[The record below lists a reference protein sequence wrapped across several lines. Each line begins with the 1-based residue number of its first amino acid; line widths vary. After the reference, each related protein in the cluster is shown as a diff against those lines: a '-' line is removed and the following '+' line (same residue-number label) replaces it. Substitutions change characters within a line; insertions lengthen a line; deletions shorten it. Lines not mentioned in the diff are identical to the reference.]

1 MKINSNNIK
10 KLLSSLSKSIR
21 LVTKKT
27 PQRKYLIIIGAL
39 VIALFSLAYSYQEVK
54 LFNDFL
60 VERLD
65 EKLGPHKVTKR
76 NDCFNIP
83 SGAERPA
90 FVNRE
95 DEIKAT
101 DLVWREDFTKLP
113 IAAKKLIRKEI
124 SSGIEDYEINVA
136 FFDLNNDGVDEVFVN
151 NRSMG
156 GSGGQGFLI
165 LENQKGKWKQIALFT
180 GSFIMINRWVPE
192 GYDGYHVIVYWFR
205 GGAADTDQ
213 VVMAYKNHE
222 YKDYSVTPVPLNVL
236 YSDSFQKLIL
246 DLNWMCWDTWN

>member
-1 MKINSNNIK
+1 MK
-10 KLLSSLSKSIR
+10 KLLSSLSRNIR
-21 LVTKKT
+21 LLTKQT
-27 PQRKYLIIIGAL
+27 PQRKYLVIIGAL
-39 VIALFSLAYSYQEVK
+39 VIALFTLAYSYQEVK

-60 VERLD
+60 VGKLD

-83 SGAERPA
+83 SGTERPV

-101 DLVWREDFTKLP
+101 DLVWREDYKKLP
-113 IAAKKLIRKEI
+113 VAAKKLIRKEI
-124 SSGIEDYEINVA
+124 PSGIEDYEINVA

-213 VVMAYKNHE
+213 VVMAYKNHQ
-222 YKDYSVTPVPLNVL
+222 YKDYSVTPVPLNIL
-236 YSDSFQKLIL
+236 YSDSFQKMIL

>member
-1 MKINSNNIK
+1 MK
-10 KLLSSLSKSIR
+10 KLLSLLSKNVK
-21 LVTKKT
+21 LLTKKT

-60 VERLD
+60 VEKLD

-83 SGAERPA
+83 SGTERPV

-101 DLVWREDFTKLP
+101 DLVWREDYKKLP
-113 IAAKKLIRKEI
+113 VAAKKLIRKEI
-124 SSGIEDYEINVA
+124 PSGIEDYEINVA
-136 FFDLNNDGVDEVFVN
+136 FFDLNNGGTDEVFVN
-151 NRSMG
+151 SNSWN
-156 GSGGQGFLI
+156 GSGGRSFLI
-165 LENQKGKWKQIALFT
+165 LEKQSNKWKQIAFFT
-180 GSFIMINRWVPE
+180 GSFIMINRWAPK
-192 GYDGYHVIVYWFR
+192 GYESHHIIMYWYR
-205 GGAADTDQ
+205 GGGADTDQ
-213 VVMAYKNHE
+213 IVLAYKNHE
-222 YKDYSVTPVPLNVL
+222 YKEYSITPVPLNVL
-236 YSDSFQKLIL
+236 YSNDFQKMIL

>member
-1 MKINSNNIK
+1 MKQ
-10 KLLSSLSKSIR
+10 LLSSLSQNIKS
-21 LVTKKT
+21 LTKKT
-27 PQRKYLIIIGAL
+27 PQRKYLVIIGIL
-39 VIALFSLAYSYQEVK
+39 VISLFALAYSYQEVK

-60 VERLD
+60 VVKVD
-65 EKLGPHKVTKR
+65 EKLGPHKGFDPKSH
-76 NDCFNIP
+76 NNPCFNIP
-83 SGAERPA
+83 SGSVRPV

-101 DLVWREDFTKLP
+101 DLVWGEDYKKLP
-113 IAAKKLIRKEI
+113 VAAKKLIRKEI
-124 SSGIEDYEINVA
+124 PSGIEDYEISVA
-136 FFDLNNDGVDEVFVN
+136 FFDLNNDGVDEVFIN

-192 GYDGYHVIVYWFR
+192 GYDGYHIIVYWYR

-236 YSDSFQKLIL
+236 YSNDFQKMIL
-246 DLNWMCWDTWN
+246 DLNWMCWDSWN

>member
-1 MKINSNNIK
+1 MK
-10 KLLSSLSKSIR
+10 KLISSLSRNIR
-21 LVTKKT
+21 LLTKKT

-60 VERLD
+60 VEKLN

-76 NDCFNIP
+76 NDCSNIP
-83 SGAERPA
+83 SGAERPV

-124 SSGIEDYEINVA
+124 PSGIEDYEINVA

-222 YKDYSVTPVPLNVL
+222 YKDFSVTPIPLNVL
-236 YSDSFQKLIL
+236 YSDSFQKMIL

>member
-1 MKINSNNIK
+1 MK
-10 KLLSSLSKSIR
+10 KLLSSLSRNIR
-21 LVTKKT
+21 LLTKKT
-27 PQRKYLIIIGAL
+27 PQRKYLVIIGAL
-39 VIALFSLAYSYQEVK
+39 IAALFFLAYSYQEVK

-60 VERLD
+60 VEKLD

-101 DLVWREDFTKLP
+101 DLVWREDYKKLP
-113 IAAKKLIRKEI
+113 VAAKKLIRKEI
-124 SSGIEDYEINVA
+124 PSGIEDYEINVA
-136 FFDLNNDGVDEVFVN
+136 FFDLNNDGIDEVFVN

-236 YSDSFQKLIL
+236 YSNDFQKMIL
-246 DLNWMCWDTWN
+246 DLNWMCWDSWN

>member
-1 MKINSNNIK
+1 MFKVINKIKSTIK
-10 KLLSSLSKSIR
+10 AVDKDLRDFVIVIS
-21 LVTKKT
+21 
-27 PQRKYLIIIGAL
+27 AL
-39 VIALFSLAYSYQEVK
+39 ALFFALFQPNVHEVIK
-54 LFNDFL
+54 DKSTALTDKSQ
-60 VERLD
+60 R
-65 EKLGPHKVTKR
+65 TKPK
-76 NDCFNIP
+76 DCFHIP
-83 SGAERPA
+83 RNSSERPV

-101 DLVWREDFTKLP
+101 DLVWGEDFTKLP
-113 IAAKKLIRKEI
+113 IAAKKLIRKEVPP
-124 SSGIEDYEINVA
+124 GIEDYDINVA

-213 VVMAYKNHE
+213 VVMAYKNNE
-222 YKDYSVTPVPLNVL
+222 YKDYSVTPVPLNIL
-236 YSDSFQKLIL
+236 YSESFQKIIL

>member
-1 MKINSNNIK
+1 MK
-10 KLLSSLSKSIR
+10 KLLSSLSRNIR
-21 LVTKKT
+21 LLTKKT

-39 VIALFSLAYSYQEVK
+39 VIALFALAYSYQEVK

-60 VERLD
+60 VEKLD

-83 SGAERPA
+83 SGADRPA

-101 DLVWREDFTKLP
+101 DLVWGEDYKKLP
-113 IAAKKLIRKEI
+113 VAAKKLIRKEI
-124 SSGIEDYEINVA
+124 PSGIEDYEISVA

-165 LENQKGKWKQIALFT
+165 LENQKGKWKQIAFFT

-192 GYDGYHVIVYWFR
+192 SYDGYHVIVYWFR

-213 VVMAYKNHE
+213 VVIAYKNHE

-236 YSDSFQKLIL
+236 YSNDFQKMIL

>member
-1 MKINSNNIK
+1 MK
-10 KLLSSLSKSIR
+10 KLLSSLSRNIR
-21 LVTKKT
+21 LLTKKT
-27 PQRKYLIIIGAL
+27 PQRKYLVIIGAL
-39 VIALFSLAYSYQEVK
+39 IAALFFLAYSYQEVK

-60 VERLD
+60 VEKLD

-101 DLVWREDFTKLP
+101 DLVWREDYKKLP
-113 IAAKKLIRKEI
+113 VAAKKLIRKVI
-124 SSGIEDYEINVA
+124 PSGIEDYEINVA

-180 GSFIMINRWVPE
+180 GSFIMINRWLPE

-205 GGAADTDQ
+205 GGGADTDQ

-236 YSDSFQKLIL
+236 YSNDFQKLIL
-246 DLNWMCWDTWN
+246 DLNWMCWNYWN

>member
-1 MKINSNNIK
+1 MK
-10 KLLSSLSKSIR
+10 KLLSSLSRNIR
-21 LVTKKT
+21 LLTKKT
-27 PQRKYLIIIGAL
+27 PQRKYLVIIGAL
-39 VIALFSLAYSYQEVK
+39 VIALFALAYSYQEVK

-60 VERLD
+60 VEKLD

-76 NDCFNIP
+76 NDCFHIP
-83 SGAERPA
+83 SGAERPV

-101 DLVWREDFTKLP
+101 DLVWTEEFNKLP
-113 IAAKKLIRKEI
+113 VAAKKLIRKQVPQ
-124 SSGIEDYEINVA
+124 GIEDYDINVA

-236 YSDSFQKLIL
+236 YSNDFQKMIL
-246 DLNWMCWDTWN
+246 DLNWMCWDSWN

>member
-1 MKINSNNIK
+1 MI
-10 KLLSSLSKSIR
+10 KLLSLFSQNIKSL
-21 LVTKKT
+21 LKKT

-39 VIALFSLAYSYQEVK
+39 VITIIALAYSYQEVK

-60 VERLD
+60 VENLD
-65 EKLGPHKVTKR
+65 EKLRPHKGFDPKSH
-76 NDCFNIP
+76 NNPCFNIP
-83 SGAERPA
+83 SGAERPV

-101 DLVWREDFTKLP
+101 DLVWREDFKKLP
-113 IAAKKLIRKEI
+113 VAAKKLIRKEVPP
-124 SSGIEDYEINVA
+124 GIEDYDINVA
-136 FFDLNNDGVDEVFVN
+136 FFDLNNDGVDEVFIN

-165 LENQKGKWKQIALFT
+165 LENQKGKWKQIAFFT

-222 YKDYSVTPVPLNVL
+222 YKDYSTTPVPLNVL
-236 YSDSFQKLIL
+236 YSNDFQKMIL
-246 DLNWMCWDTWN
+246 DLNWMCWDYWN

>member
-1 MKINSNNIK
+1 MFKVINKIKSTIK
-10 KLLSSLSKSIR
+10 AVDKDLRDFVI
-21 LVTKKT
+21 
-27 PQRKYLIIIGAL
+27 
-39 VIALFSLAYSYQEVK
+39 VIAALALFFALFQPNAHEVIK
-54 LFNDFL
+54 DKSNALID
-60 VERLD
+60 
-65 EKLGPHKVTKR
+65 KSQKTKPK
-76 NDCFNIP
+76 DCFHIP
-83 SGAERPA
+83 RNSSERPV

-101 DLVWREDFTKLP
+101 DLVWGEDFTKLP
-113 IAAKKLIRKEI
+113 IAAKKLIRKEVPP
-124 SSGIEDYEINVA
+124 GIEDYDINVA

-192 GYDGYHVIVYWFR
+192 GYDGYHIIVYWFR

-222 YKDYSVTPVPLNVL
+222 YKNYSVTPVPLNVL
-236 YSDSFQKLIL
+236 YSNDFQKMIL

>member
-1 MKINSNNIK
+1 MK
-10 KLLSSLSKSIR
+10 KLLSSLTMNIR
-21 LVTKKT
+21 LLTKKT

-39 VIALFSLAYSYQEVK
+39 VIALLALAYSYQEVK

-60 VERLD
+60 IEKLD

-101 DLVWREDFTKLP
+101 DLVWGEDYKKLP
-113 IAAKKLIRKEI
+113 VAAKKLIRKEVPP
-124 SSGIEDYEINVA
+124 GIEDYDINVA

-205 GGAADTDQ
+205 GGGADTDQ
-213 VVMAYKNHE
+213 VVLAYKNHE
-222 YKDYSVTPVPLNVL
+222 YKRFSVTPVPLNVL
-236 YSDSFQKLIL
+236 YSNDFQKMIL
-246 DLNWMCWDTWN
+246 DLNWMCWETWN

>member
-1 MKINSNNIK
+1 MK
-10 KLLSSLSKSIR
+10 KLLSSLSKNVK
-21 LVTKKT
+21 LLTKKT

-39 VIALFSLAYSYQEVK
+39 VIALFALAYSYQEVK

-60 VERLD
+60 VEKLD

-83 SGAERPA
+83 SGAERPV

-101 DLVWREDFTKLP
+101 DLIWREDFTKLP

-124 SSGIEDYEINVA
+124 PSGIEDYEINVA
-136 FFDLNNDGVDEVFVN
+136 FFDLNNDGVDEVFIN

-165 LENQKGKWKQIALFT
+165 LENQKGKWKQIALLT

-205 GGAADTDQ
+205 GGAADTNQ

-236 YSDSFQKLIL
+236 YSDSFQKMIL
-246 DLNWMCWDTWN
+246 DLNWMCWDSWN

>member
-1 MKINSNNIK
+1 MLYLQKMK
-10 KLLSSLSKSIR
+10 KLLSSLSK
-21 LVTKKT
+21 KT
-27 PQRKYLIIIGAL
+27 PQRKYLVIIGIL
-39 VIALFSLAYSYQEVK
+39 VISLFALAYSYQEVK

-60 VERLD
+60 VEKLD

-83 SGAERPA
+83 SAAERPA

-101 DLVWREDFTKLP
+101 DLVWREDYKKLP
-113 IAAKKLIRKEI
+113 VAAKKLIRKVI
-124 SSGIEDYEINVA
+124 PSGIEDYEINVA

-192 GYDGYHVIVYWFR
+192 GYDGYHVIIYWFR

-236 YSDSFQKLIL
+236 YSDSFQKMIL
-246 DLNWMCWDTWN
+246 DLNWMCWDSWN